1 MPVISA
7 PPSPRSRTRWFRNSC
22 ASPRQAGGSPAP
34 HPHSRRSAG
43 GLRLARYADQ
53 RFELNRSPRREHG
66 RRHLSR
72 LRERRLS
79 GVFGRFQR
87 LLVLGDHLIPA
98 PPPFSSVGLELVGA
112 MEKSD
117 RSLPGRRDVR
127 RYGFHGPPHLAM
139 NFFTAPRIYSASPE
153 PPIRPWSTR
162 RRESRRADH
171 FPFDS
176 PTQQKVSARMDRRC
190 LPEGCGTAN
199 GVREFILS
207 LALGC
212 HAA

>member
-1 MPVISA
+1 
-7 PPSPRSRTRWFRNSC
+7 
-22 ASPRQAGGSPAP
+22 
-34 HPHSRRSAG
+34 
-43 GLRLARYADQ
+43 
-53 RFELNRSPRREHG
+53 
-66 RRHLSR
+66 
-72 LRERRLS
+72 
-79 GVFGRFQR
+79 
-87 LLVLGDHLIPA
+87 VLGDHLIPA

-176 PTQQKVSARMDRRC
+176 PTRQKVSTRMDRGC

-199 GVREFILS
+199 SVRRVHS
-207 LALGC
+207 LASAR
-212 HAA
+212 AAMPRSTGVKLREGDERRRRPLELELERQLVTRDYRGTDRTRRAVAGARKRSSRRRCP